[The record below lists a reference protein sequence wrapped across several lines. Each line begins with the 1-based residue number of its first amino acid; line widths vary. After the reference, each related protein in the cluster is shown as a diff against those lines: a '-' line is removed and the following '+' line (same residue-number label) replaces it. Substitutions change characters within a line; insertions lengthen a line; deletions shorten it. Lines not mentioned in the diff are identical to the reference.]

1 MAELGAF
8 FGNPNIQRQGARA
21 RALAGQRDVNTLAD
35 PRTYAIVQGLLGTA
49 PDQMGLSV
57 LNPDYEKIRKVAE
70 PAFAL
75 GLLGQAAP
83 LLAPMTKGLPVGASV
98 KSLDDIFKKY
108 PDVTIDAS
116 VGKNDINLSRIVV
129 PKEMR
134 NKGIGTQVMSDL
146 SEYADSLGKR
156 ITLTPSS
163 DFGGTVPK
171 LKTFYKE
178 LGFVENKGKNKDFS
192 TREAMYREPQPVNT
206 SANYPRQEALDTAQR
221 NAALSIEEGG
231 LGLPKD
237 NTPEMRAEASG
248 LLDAYHGSK
257 QDITGLFKAGYDDN
271 LAFVTQDPEFASK
284 WIGKGKLNQ
293 RIGAEDEMKA
303 AEDLYRQNKYKH
315 TDNALLEKLQGEE
328 FNAAY
333 DKMAAAARAENER
346 EFGTRGNATGLF
358 DTVYPVKVQANKT
371 FNPETDMDV
380 MKDFF
385 VANDIPPKLQELYAG
400 GNYMMYET
408 KPVVNYL
415 KSKGYDSMRL
425 RESTGDNYPT
435 IAVFN
440 PETVRSRFAAFDP
453 FRRDAETALS
463 KGVAPPDLLAGLLPL
478 GLLDEEKRKEI
489 TSLLE

>member
-1 MAELGAF
+1 MADLGAF

-21 RALAGQRDVNTLAD
+21 RALAGQRDVNTLPD
-35 PRTYAIVQGLLGTA
+35 PLTYAVMQGLLGTR
-49 PDQMGLSV
+49 PDEMGFSV
-57 LNPDYEKIRKVAE
+57 LNPDYEKIKKVAE

-83 LLAPMTKGLPVGASV
+83 ALAPLTKGLPVGASV
-98 KSLDDIFKKY
+98 KLININKGIYKPDLTMEEMLKVRDIPTVERVQKSVELVGEKQFEKMVDAQFKKY
-108 PDVTIDAS
+108 KPSSPEQEAMLVESVTLQI
-116 VGKNDINLSRIVV
+116 
-129 PKEMR
+129 
-134 NKGIGTQVMSDL
+134 
-146 SEYADSLGKR
+146 LGKAER
-156 ITLTPSS
+156 SP
-163 DFGGTVPK
+163 F
-171 LKTFYKE
+171 
-178 LGFVENKGKNKDFS
+178 
-192 TREAMYREPQPVNT
+192 
-206 SANYPRQEALDTAQR
+206 PRKEALDTAQR
-221 NAALSIEEGG
+221 NAALPIEEGG

-237 NTPEMRAEASG
+237 NTPEMRAEALG
-248 LLDAYHGSK
+248 VATDAYHGSK

-271 LAFVTQDPEFASK
+271 LAFATQDPEFASK

-293 RIGAEDEMKA
+293 RIGAEEEIKA
-303 AEDLYRQNKYKH
+303 AEDLYRQNKYKN
-315 TDNALLEKLQGEE
+315 TDNDLLEKLQGEE

-333 DKMAAAARAENER
+333 DRMSAAARAENER
-346 EFGTRGNATGLF
+346 EFGTRGSASGLF
-358 DTVYPVKVQANKT
+358 DTVYPLKIQANKT

-408 KPVVNYL
+408 KPVVSYL

-453 FRRDAETALS
+453 FRIDTETAAS
-463 KGVAPPDLLAGLLPL
+463 RGVAPPDLLAGFLPL
-478 GLLDEEKRKEI
+478 GLLADEEKRKEI
-489 TSLLE
+489 QSLLE

>member
-1 MAELGAF
+1 
-8 FGNPNIQRQGARA
+8 
-21 RALAGQRDVNTLAD
+21 LAGQRDVNTLAD

-49 PDQMGLSV
+49 PDQMGFSV
-57 LNPDYEKIRKVAE
+57 LNPDYEKIRKAAE

-75 GLLGQAAP
+75 GLLGQASP
-83 LLAPMTKGLPVGASV
+83 LLAPLTKGLPVGATIKPININKGIYKPDLTMEEMLKVRDIPTVERV
-98 KSLDDIFKKY
+98 KQSIDLVGEKEFEKLVNTQFKKY
-108 PDVTIDAS
+108 KPSSPDQEAMLVESVT
-116 VGKNDINLSRIVV
+116 L
-129 PKEMR
+129 
-134 NKGIGTQVMSDL
+134 QV
-146 SEYADSLGKR
+146 LGKAQR
-156 ITLTPSS
+156 SP
-163 DFGGTVPK
+163 FPK
-171 LKTFYKE
+171 K
-178 LGFVENKGKNKDFS
+178 
-192 TREAMYREPQPVNT
+192 
-206 SANYPRQEALDTAQR
+206 EALDTAQR
-221 NAALSIEEGG
+221 NAALPVEEGG

-380 MKDFF
+380 MKEFF
-385 VANDIPPKLQELYAG
+385 DANDIPQKLQDLYAG

-435 IAVFN
+435 IALFN
-440 PETVRSRFAAFDP
+440 PDTVRSRFAAFDP
-453 FRRDAETALS
+453 FRRDTETALS
-463 KGVAPPDLLAGLLPL
+463 KGVAPPDLLAGVLPL
-478 GLLDEEKRKEI
+478 GLLADEEQRKKLYELMP
-489 TSLLE
+489 SLLGE

>member
-1 MAELGAF
+1 MADLGAF

-21 RALAGQRDVNTLAD
+21 RALASQRDVNTLPD
-35 PRTYAIVQGLLGTA
+35 PLTYAVMQGLLGTR
-49 PDQMGLSV
+49 PDEMGFSV
-57 LNPDYEKIRKVAE
+57 LNPDYEKIKKVAE

-83 LLAPMTKGLPVGASV
+83 ALAPLTKGLPVGASV
-98 KSLDDIFKKY
+98 KLININKGIYKPDLTMEEMLKVRDIPTVERVQKSVELVGEKQFEKMVDAQFKKY
-108 PDVTIDAS
+108 KPSSPEQEAMLVESVTLQI
-116 VGKNDINLSRIVV
+116 
-129 PKEMR
+129 
-134 NKGIGTQVMSDL
+134 
-146 SEYADSLGKR
+146 LGKAER
-156 ITLTPSS
+156 SP
-163 DFGGTVPK
+163 F
-171 LKTFYKE
+171 
-178 LGFVENKGKNKDFS
+178 
-192 TREAMYREPQPVNT
+192 
-206 SANYPRQEALDTAQR
+206 PRKEALDTAQR
-221 NAALSIEEGG
+221 NAALPIEQGG

-237 NTPEMRAEASG
+237 NTPEMRAEALG
-248 LLDAYHGSK
+248 VATDAYHGSK

-271 LAFVTQDPEFASK
+271 LAFATQDPEFASK

-293 RIGAEDEMKA
+293 RIGAEEEIKA
-303 AEDLYRQNKYKH
+303 AEDLYRQNKYKN
-315 TDNALLEKLQGEE
+315 TDNDLLEKLQGEE

-333 DKMAAAARAENER
+333 DRMSAAARAENER
-346 EFGTRGNATGLF
+346 EFGIRGSASGLF
-358 DTVYPVKVQANKT
+358 DTVYPLKIQANKT

-408 KPVVNYL
+408 KPVVSYL

-453 FRRDAETALS
+453 FRIDTETAAS
-463 KGVAPPDLLAGLLPL
+463 RGVAPPDLLAGFLPL
-478 GLLDEEKRKEI
+478 GLLADEEKRKEI
-489 TSLLE
+489 QSLLE